1 MVPGIYL
8 LLSKCSANYF
18 YMAREASVNSE
29 WFLETS
35 NWECCI
41 NWVLKG
47 YNWCYLSEESS
58 PSKILHDHFFFPLRA
73 MPWMA
78 TLVANTLNTIWK
90 GWGEAGPVRLTPGGQ
105 EDLLTASSQ
114 ISDMLYWCLKLYDIA
129 REIYACIE
137 KIISINI
144 GLWNLYGYV
153 TKSSLLFTVY
163 SKTNERKTNSI
174 PQIQVR
180 RVHSF
185 ILPHLSW
192 TSPKRKEQANK
203 KSMSC

>member
-1 MVPGIYL
+1 MVPGTYL
-8 LLSKCSANYF
+8 LLSKSSANYF
-18 YMAREASVNSE
+18 YMGREASVNSE

-58 PSKILHDHFFFPLRA
+58 PSKILHDFLFFLESHA
-73 MPWMA
+73 MNGHNLWI
-78 TLVANTLNTIWK
+78 TLWIPYERVGVRLVLSDRLQEVGKILWL
-90 GWGEAGPVRLTPGGQ
+90 PVRF
-105 EDLLTASSQ
+105 Q
-114 ISDMLYWCLKLYDIA
+114 ICCSGAWNYDIA
-129 REIYACIE
+129 REIYACVE
-137 KIISINI
+137 KIIPINI
-144 GLWNLYGYV
+144 RIWNLYGYV

-163 SKTNERKTNSI
+163 SKTNERKINSI

-185 ILPHLSW
+185 ILPHLFW